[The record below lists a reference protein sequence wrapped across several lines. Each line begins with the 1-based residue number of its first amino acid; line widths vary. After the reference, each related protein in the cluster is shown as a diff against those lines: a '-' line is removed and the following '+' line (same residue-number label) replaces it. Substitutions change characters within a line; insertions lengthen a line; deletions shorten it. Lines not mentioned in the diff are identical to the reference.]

1 MRKEWSYCLAKKQNG
16 KGDWRRDRTELYLLH
31 SCGHQEENVLYFSK
45 NDFKMCLYQCC
56 SFRVMTGISDLQ
68 IWCTAFE
75 KTDSLI
81 SITGIDDWVHGGCF
95 GSVCRRKRG
104 MVPWEPV
111 AKKKKKKSDVGQ
123 NLVKVRYGTCLWKFT
138 TGCHCCFIECHTKI
152 TPALLKNSAFPS
164 LSSS

>member
-16 KGDWRRDRTELYLLH
+16 KGDWRRDSTELYLLH

-56 SFRVMTGISDLQ
+56 SFSVMTGISDLQ

-111 AKKKKKKSDVGQ
+111 AKKKKIWCGPKLSESRIW
-123 NLVKVRYGTCLWKFT
+123 NLLMEIYHWM
-138 TGCHCCFIECHTKI
+138 
-152 TPALLKNSAFPS
+152 PLLLHRMSY
-164 LSSS
+164 